1 MKKTGY
7 FKVVLLEFVSFLD
20 GVLRSIDMLEEFPRQ
35 QTLLT
40 IPDILAA
47 DQPSSQEIAFHFRV
61 AVGKQIRIEV
71 LAEVVLVFTVRL

>member
-1 MKKTGY
+1 MGNKKPGSL
-7 FKVVLLEFVSFLD
+7 KVILLEFVSFLD

-47 DQPSSQEIAFHFRV
+47 DQPSSQELVFFFRV
-61 AVGKQIRIEV
+61 AVGKQIHVEV
-71 LAEVVLVFTVRL
+71 LAEVG